1 MVPTFP
7 RGPRTTDF
15 SNTLSFRKIRKCRVR
30 GPSHIGQSATIYDTG
45 FSTTYPE
52 ICTPRMPLKAYIEGR
67 PRISRH
73 LHRDMLPDDATGSV
87 YQGLPVHISRD
98 PDSSLTLRM
107 TEHRGQDR
115 VPRGGRTEERLLGR
129 TEERGTDREKTCRAT
144 ASPRYRPCRNGGAS
158 QTADGTP
165 PRNGHLRGRLPH
177 FRLKRD
183 GTVSSSTP
191 LSPPCPPASG
201 RP

>member
-1 MVPTFP
+1 MTKSGKKL
-7 RGPRTTDF
+7 GPRTTVF
-15 SNTLSFRKIRKCRVR
+15 HNVLSFNKIQKRRVR
-30 GPSHIGQSATIYDTG
+30 GPSHIGQSPTICNIW
-45 FSTTYPE
+45 FSTTSPE

-115 VPRGGRTEERLLGR
+115 VPRGGRTEER
-129 TEERGTDREKTCRAT
+129 GTGREKGCRAT

-158 QTADGTP
+158 QAADGTP

>member
-1 MVPTFP
+1 MYLHSSVDI
-7 RGPRTTDF
+7 GPRTTIIC
-15 SNTLSFRKIRKCRVR
+15 NIW
-30 GPSHIGQSATIYDTG
+30 
-45 FSTTYPE
+45 FSTTSPE
-52 ICTPRMPLKAYIEGR
+52 ICTPRMPMKAYIEGR

-98 PDSSLTLRM
+98 PDSSLVAQNDRAPRLRM
-107 TEHRGQDR
+107 TEHRGQDK

-158 QTADGTP
+158 QAADGTP